1 MTNLNRKKFFINFQ
15 SLVFFILIIIY
26 GLTTKNV
33 MGGSGIFSI
42 DSILKYGILFICI
55 SVEGYIFLK
64 NGNERRETSE
74 NYNNFKYYFIII
86 TFLSLF
92 ASFKQVHFSFRT
104 VQSFIFIFIPM
115 LYSYLILNNWTFRQI
130 NFSMKIA
137 LFLSVIEY
145 LFSIRMGFSQII
157 SSLASIN
164 YNNTNA
170 SALESSTFALLSL
183 GFAAYFGYYKKNFL
197 CKIVSLLFVIMTF
210 KRVITLSGCIL
221 VILGI
226 LKIKNLRV
234 NRFFLIV
241 STITLVSFS
250 LIYYY
255 SIQPQNI
262 LEISE
267 KIGFSIR
274 DFSTNRTDRLAWLS
288 MTDFKSY
295 GLGSTTDF
303 MYKLWGVDL
312 EMDIV
317 QLILEVGAFGVIVF
331 IYFYLRFSKSN
342 LYAFSFMALLLLNSI
357 LSSGMMSTF
366 SWIIILIAMSTIME
380 YKEGM

>member
-1 MTNLNRKKFFINFQ
+1 
-15 SLVFFILIIIY
+15 
-26 GLTTKNV
+26 

-170 SALESSTFALLSL
+170 SPLESSTFALLSL